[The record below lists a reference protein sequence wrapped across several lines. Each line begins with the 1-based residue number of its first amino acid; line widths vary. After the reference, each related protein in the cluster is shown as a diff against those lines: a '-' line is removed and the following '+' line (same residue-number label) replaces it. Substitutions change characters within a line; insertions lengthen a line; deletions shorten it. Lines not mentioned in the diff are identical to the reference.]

1 MVGAVGD
8 LRVWELNSLV
18 RTPPRCGP
26 MPGSRPR
33 PYCVCA
39 PPPDRGR
46 SVRAQVKG
54 LEGRAD
60 EAVLSRACAALS
72 LLQALESAA
81 GAGVQP
87 RAESARGA
95 FPPSEGNGAVP
106 DEPVDG
112 AEDSIRL
119 VQSAEG
125 RNAKLREFLTGQGRL
140 KGGTSTDDELVSQ
153 SSEKNYAMRDF
164 LMQCKIN
171 RQREREAPNIRI
183 SREASCPLPERV
195 KQFQKAMDLGISTV
209 HTSRAAVEDAEQLNR
224 EITPDERVLRADE
237 QVALPMQPRPRAQR
251 AAALRT
257 TRSAAEG
264 LITISSTVY
273 NALPL
278 IAMCTSEMFTSTGVV
293 ELEAKP
299 HGKAE
304 VVTLD
309 TEVSVRLAVLKSE
322 GDRVTDD
329 SKDLELSLERKSARM
344 LQTSSRITE
353 LLSSQQ
359 FTKSDDPTRQG
370 SDISID
376 SAGTSMMETA
386 VPAQPIKDMH
396 RSTRSAAPGPMR
408 NSPAPS
414 PVSTPAPML
423 LIRANNHSHGQSD
436 ARRETPRL
444 MASQSP
450 LQRTHVFSC
459 IGAPRQNRILQERA
473 SPAPALLHAK
483 QESSSSSGLNTSHP
497 PINWDAPKSLDL
509 NESAGELASGWEK
522 KHDKKMNQFFYVNH
536 ALRAISW
543 LPPTMAVAGSNGSSW
558 IECQWA
564 SLATAQEW
572 ASLATA
578 QEAGQCQWA
587 SLATAQEAG
596 QVKSIELVSK
606 FSDYQVV
613 GNGSK
618 SRLPLSQEVLFS
630 HVASDQRAAGRR
642 VYDDG
647 DLDCDAASV
656 SLTGFS
662 IASESEARDTDVDRE
677 WDEPAL
683 EKELERELRQKLEE
697 AMGRNHARFK
707 QQKKDFVD
715 NLKYMDLEQA
725 LNEGGAFI
733 C

>member
-1 MVGAVGD
+1 
-8 LRVWELNSLV
+8 
-18 RTPPRCGP
+18 
-26 MPGSRPR
+26 
-33 PYCVCA
+33 
-39 PPPDRGR
+39 
-46 SVRAQVKG
+46 
-54 LEGRAD
+54 
-60 EAVLSRACAALS
+60 
-72 LLQALESAA
+72 
-81 GAGVQP
+81 
-87 RAESARGA
+87 
-95 FPPSEGNGAVP
+95 
-106 DEPVDG
+106 
-112 AEDSIRL
+112 
-119 VQSAEG
+119 
-125 RNAKLREFLTGQGRL
+125 
-140 KGGTSTDDELVSQ
+140 
-153 SSEKNYAMRDF
+153 
-164 LMQCKIN
+164 
-171 RQREREAPNIRI
+171 
-183 SREASCPLPERV
+183 
-195 KQFQKAMDLGISTV
+195 
-209 HTSRAAVEDAEQLNR
+209 
-224 EITPDERVLRADE
+224 
-237 QVALPMQPRPRAQR
+237 
-251 AAALRT
+251 
-257 TRSAAEG
+257 
-264 LITISSTVY
+264 
-273 NALPL
+273 
-278 IAMCTSEMFTSTGVV
+278 
-293 ELEAKP
+293 
-299 HGKAE
+299 
-304 VVTLD
+304 
-309 TEVSVRLAVLKSE
+309 
-322 GDRVTDD
+322 
-329 SKDLELSLERKSARM
+329 
-344 LQTSSRITE
+344 
-353 LLSSQQ
+353 
-359 FTKSDDPTRQG
+359 
-370 SDISID
+370 
-376 SAGTSMMETA
+376 
-386 VPAQPIKDMH
+386 
-396 RSTRSAAPGPMR
+396 
-408 NSPAPS
+408 
-414 PVSTPAPML
+414 
-423 LIRANNHSHGQSD
+423 
-436 ARRETPRL
+436 
-444 MASQSP
+444 
-450 LQRTHVFSC
+450 
-459 IGAPRQNRILQERA
+459 
-473 SPAPALLHAK
+473 
-483 QESSSSSGLNTSHP
+483 
-497 PINWDAPKSLDL
+497 LDL